1 MTEENAQSAAS
12 ADEASAKK
20 GGSQFIMKMI
30 FLGLIVLAIVFY
42 VRSLDHDTPTAESTA
57 GEPAPAGVA
66 PGPAPA
72 ATQIAPSAM
81 PPPAAVP
88 PPPAVQPSPGQA
100 PPAAPQV
107 VAPAPVSAPPAVA
120 PETKTVAEPKF
131 RPLTE
136 AEVMRQIQETFA
148 PETLEAP
155 AGR

>member
-20 GGSQFIMKMI
+20 GGLQFIMKMV
-30 FLGLIVLAIVFY
+30 FLALIVLAIVFY
-42 VRSLDHDTPTAESTA
+42 VRSLDNETPTAESTA

-66 PGPAPA
+66 P
-72 ATQIAPSAM
+72 TQLAPSAM
-81 PPPAAVP
+81 QPPAAVP
-88 PPPAVQPSPGQA
+88 PPPVVHPSPAQV

-107 VAPAPVSAPPAVA
+107 AAPAPVSAPPAVA
-120 PETKTVAEPKF
+120 PQTKALAEPKF

-136 AEVMRQIQETFA
+136 EEVMRQIQETFA